1 MPAEAPWIKFYD
13 EGVPAHVEYPDEPL
27 YWFVEESA
35 RKFPNNVAVELI
47 LKYMPLGLKIGYK
60 MTYAQLKDMVDRFA
74 AALQKIGI
82 KKGDKISIML
92 PNLPQYVIAYFGA
105 LKTGAI
111 VVNTNPTYTARELI
125 HQLQDAEATTIL
137 TLNSF
142 LPKVE
147 EARKETNLEHVIVT
161 TVPEFVSF
169 PWGSLVKSTLKK
181 SGDWVD
187 LAGKDVLLFKKMVV
201 ETPPEPE
208 PVDVNPDDLALF
220 QYTGGTTGVPK
231 AAMLTHRNLV
241 ANAKQV
247 CAWLPDTRFGGE
259 TSLGALPFF
268 HVYGMTV
275 AMNMTMCA
283 AGRLIVVPDPRQADV
298 ILEIIHREKVTLY
311 PGVPAMYIAINHHP
325 KVSQYNLKSLKA
337 CISGAAP
344 LPVEVQTEFERITGA
359 RLVEGYGLSEASPV
373 THSNPVYGKRK
384 KGSIGVPFPDTEAK
398 IVSLEEENGQRKELP
413 VGEAGELAVRGPQ
426 VMKGYWKR
434 PDETALVLDSDGWLY
449 TGDIAKMDEDGFFY
463 IVDRKKDIII
473 ASGYNIVPR
482 EVEEVLY
489 AHPKVQEAVVA
500 GVPDPYR
507 GETVKAYIVLK
518 EGETATPEE
527 IIAFCKERL
536 APYKVPKLVEFR
548 SELPKSAVGKFLR
561 RVLVEEEKRKL
572 AARGESQEK

>member
-201 ETPPEPE
+201 ETSPEPE

>member
-1 MPAEAPWIKFYD
+1 MPAESPWVKYYD
-13 EGVPAHVEYPDEPL
+13 EGVPAHLEYPDKPL
-27 YWFVEESA
+27 PWFVENSA
-35 RKFPNNVAVELI
+35 DKFPNNTAVELI
-47 LKYMPLGLKIGYK
+47 LKYLPLGLKIGYK
-60 MTYAQLKDMVDRFA
+60 MTYAQLNDMSNRFA
-74 AALQKIGI
+74 AALQKIGV
-82 KKGDKISIML
+82 KKGYKISIML

-125 HQLQDAEATTIL
+125 HQLQDAEATTII

-147 EARKETNLEHVIVT
+147 EARRETGIEHVIVT
-161 TVPEFVSF
+161 TVPEFVSA
-169 PWGSLVKSTLKK
+169 PWGGLVKNTIKK
-181 SGDWVD
+181 SGDWVE
-187 LAGKDVLLFKKMVV
+187 LTGKDVLLFKEMILNA
-201 ETPPEPE
+201 PSSPE
-208 PVDVNPDDLALF
+208 PVDVKPDDLALF

-247 CAWLPDTRFGGE
+247 CAWLPDTKYGGE
-259 TSLGALPFF
+259 VSLGALPFF

-283 AGRLIVVPDPRQADV
+283 GGRLIVVPDPRQVDL

-384 KGSIGVPFPDTEAK
+384 KGSIGVPFPDTEAR
-398 IVSLEEENGQRKELP
+398 IVSLDDKREEMP
-413 VGEAGELAVRGPQ
+413 VGESGELAVRGPQ
-426 VMKGYWKR
+426 VMKGYWNR
-434 PDETALVLDSDGWLY
+434 PDETALVLDSNGWLY
-449 TGDIAKMDEDGFFY
+449 TGDIARMDEDGFFY

-518 EGETATPEE
+518 QGETATAEE

-572 AARGESQEK
+572 AERQAKGK

>member
-1 MPAEAPWIKFYD
+1 MPAESPWVKYYD
-13 EGVPAHVEYPDEPL
+13 EGVTAHLEYPDKPL
-27 YWFVEESA
+27 PWFVENSA
-35 RKFPNNVAVELI
+35 DKFPNNTAVELI
-47 LKYMPLGLKIGYK
+47 LKYLPLGLKIGYK
-60 MTYAQLKDMVDRFA
+60 MTYAQLNDMSNRFA
-74 AALQKIGI
+74 AALQKIGV

-125 HQLQDAEATTIL
+125 HQMQDAEATTII

-147 EARKETNLEHVIVT
+147 EARRETGIEHVIVT
-161 TVPEFVSF
+161 TVPEFVSA
-169 PWGSLVKSTLKK
+169 PWGGLVKNTIKK
-181 SGDWVD
+181 SGDWVE
-187 LAGKDVLLFKKMVV
+187 LTGKDVLLFKEMILNA
-201 ETPPEPE
+201 PPEPE
-208 PVDVNPDDLALF
+208 PVDVKPDDMALF

-247 CAWLPDTRFGGE
+247 CAWLPDTKYGGE
-259 TSLGALPFF
+259 VSLGALPFF

-283 AGRLIVVPDPRQADV
+283 GGRLIVVPDPRQVDL

-384 KGSIGVPFPDTEAK
+384 KGSIGVPFPDTEAR
-398 IVSLEEENGQRKELP
+398 IVSLDEKREEMP
-413 VGEAGELAVRGPQ
+413 VGESGELAVRGPQ
-426 VMKGYWKR
+426 VMKGYWNR

-449 TGDIAKMDEDGFFY
+449 TGDIARMDEDGFFY

-489 AHPKVQEAVVA
+489 AYPKVQEAVVA

-518 EGETATPEE
+518 QGETATAEE

-572 AARGESQEK
+572 AERQAKGE

>member
-1 MPAEAPWIKFYD
+1 MPAESPWVKYYD
-13 EGVPAHVEYPDEPL
+13 EGVPAHLEYPDKPL
-27 YWFVEESA
+27 PWFVENSA
-35 RKFPNNVAVELI
+35 DKFPNNTAVELI
-47 LKYMPLGLKIGYK
+47 LKYLPLGLKIGYK
-60 MTYAQLKDMVDRFA
+60 MTYAQLNDMSNRFA
-74 AALQKIGI
+74 AALQKIGV

-125 HQLQDAEATTIL
+125 HQMQDAEATTII

-147 EARKETNLEHVIVT
+147 EARRETGIEHVIVT
-161 TVPEFVSF
+161 TVPEFVSA
-169 PWGSLVKSTLKK
+169 PWGGLVKNTIKK
-181 SGDWVD
+181 SGDWVE
-187 LAGKDVLLFKKMVV
+187 LTGKDVLLFKEMILNA
-201 ETPPEPE
+201 PPSPE
-208 PVDVNPDDLALF
+208 PVDVKPDDLALF

-247 CAWLPDTRFGGE
+247 CAWLPDTKYGGE
-259 TSLGALPFF
+259 VSLGALPFF

-283 AGRLIVVPDPRQADV
+283 GGRLIVVPDPRQVDL

-325 KVSQYNLKSLKA
+325 RVSQYNLKSLKA

-373 THSNPVYGKRK
+373 THSNPVYGERK
-384 KGSIGVPFPDTEAK
+384 KGSIGVPFPDTEAR
-398 IVSLEEENGQRKELP
+398 IVSLDEKREEMP
-413 VGEAGELAVRGPQ
+413 VGESGELAVRGPQ
-426 VMKGYWKR
+426 VMKGYWNR

-449 TGDIAKMDEDGFFY
+449 TGDIARMDEDGFFY

-489 AHPKVQEAVVA
+489 AYPKVQEAVVA

-518 EGETATPEE
+518 QGETATAEE

-572 AARGESQEK
+572 AERQAKGE

>member
-1 MPAEAPWIKFYD
+1 MPAESPWVKYYD
-13 EGVPAHVEYPDEPL
+13 EGVPAHLEYPDKPL
-27 YWFVEESA
+27 PWFVENSA
-35 RKFPNNVAVELI
+35 DKFPNNTAVELI
-47 LKYMPLGLKIGYK
+47 LKYLPLGLKIGYK
-60 MTYAQLKDMVDRFA
+60 MTYAQLNDMSNRFA
-74 AALQKIGI
+74 AALQKIGV

-125 HQLQDAEATTIL
+125 HQMQDAEATTII

-147 EARKETNLEHVIVT
+147 EARRETGIEHVIVT
-161 TVPEFVSF
+161 TVPEFVSA
-169 PWGSLVKSTLKK
+169 PWGGLVKNTIKK
-181 SGDWVD
+181 SGDWVE
-187 LAGKDVLLFKKMVV
+187 LTGKDVLLFKEMILNA
-201 ETPPEPE
+201 PPSPE
-208 PVDVNPDDLALF
+208 PVDVKPDDLALF

-247 CAWLPDTRFGGE
+247 CAWLPDTKYGGE
-259 TSLGALPFF
+259 VSLGALPFF

-283 AGRLIVVPDPRQADV
+283 GGRLIVVPDPRQVDL

-325 KVSQYNLKSLKA
+325 RVSQYNLKSLKA

-384 KGSIGVPFPDTEAK
+384 KGSIGVPFPDTEAR
-398 IVSLEEENGQRKELP
+398 IVSLDDKREEMP
-413 VGEAGELAVRGPQ
+413 VGESGELAVRGPQ
-426 VMKGYWKR
+426 VMKGYWNR

-449 TGDIAKMDEDGFFY
+449 TGDIARMDEDGFFY

-489 AHPKVQEAVVA
+489 AYPKVQEAVVA

-518 EGETATPEE
+518 QGETATAEE

-572 AARGESQEK
+572 AERQAKGE